1 MFTKTRLTLT
11 AWYLAII
18 MLVSFAFSI
27 VIYQGAQSELQRSL
41 RIQTLRFQ
49 REQGLFLPLGVFPEI
64 DRELLAELDNRIK
77 LTLLLINMGIFVFSG
92 AAGYFLAGKTLRPI
106 EKMVDEQKRFVA
118 DASHELRTPL
128 TAMRTEIEV
137 AMRDKK
143 LSLGEA
149 KRLLKS
155 NLEETNKMQ
164 DLSNYLLTLSK
175 YQTRGFLFK
184 KEPVELHE
192 VIASVVER
200 HQSAVKKRSLKLIT
214 KGPRVMINAHKE
226 SLTELL
232 NILVDNAIKYSFSK
246 GTINIETQKTT
257 SGVLLSVHDNGVGI
271 KPNDLPHIFDRF
283 YRAEASRS
291 KLKTDGYGL
300 GLSIAKEIVDHHNG
314 VIEVQSSPRA
324 GTTFK
329 VKL

>member
-49 REQGLFLPLGVFPEI
+49 RQQGIYLPLGVFPEI
-64 DRELLAELDNRIK
+64 DRELLTELDNRIK
-77 LTLLLINMGIFVFSG
+77 LTLLLVNLGIFVFSG

-106 EKMVDEQKRFVA
+106 EKMVEEQKRFVA

-128 TAMRTEIEV
+128 TAMRTENEV
-137 AMRDKK
+137 ALRDKK
-143 LSLGEA
+143 LNLEGA
-149 KRLLKS
+149 KQLLKS

-164 DLSNYLLTLSK
+164 ELSNYLLTLSR
-175 YQTRGFLFK
+175 YQTKGFQFK
-184 KEPVELHE
+184 KEPVDLHQ
-192 VIASVVER
+192 VIHSVLET
-200 HQSAVKKRSLKLIT
+200 HQSTIKKRSIKIIT
-214 KGPRVMINAHKE
+214 KGQRVIVNAHKE
-226 SLTELL
+226 SLIELL

-246 GTINIETQKTT
+246 GSINIETQKTST
-257 SGVLLSVHDNGVGI
+257 GVLLSVHDNGIGI

-283 YRAEASRS
+283 YRAEPSRS
-291 KLKTDGYGL
+291 KLRTDGYGL
-300 GLSIAKEIVDHHNG
+300 GLSIAKEIVDYHSG
-314 VIEVQSSPRA
+314 LIEVQSNART

-329 VKL
+329 IKL